1 MVDKRITSG
10 SLRSAFLRSVI
21 DLGLFSTVVNVL
33 ALTSPL
39 FLIQVYD
46 RVLPSSSIETLV
58 YLTIIAFL
66 AFAFLGLL
74 DVIRTIYAVR
84 MAAKLDSELGA
95 TAFAN
100 VVTATGREPGDI
112 QPLRDLAT
120 IRGFVA
126 SRGTPVLFDLPFSP
140 VFAALLYLLHPLL
153 FLMTTIGGIVILLLV
168 FLNQYMNKK
177 ASQFAQERIT
187 SANLTAQMFSRNAE
201 TVRAMGMTNN
211 VSEVWGRQF
220 AAATAAADGSLVVNA
235 IFGGISRSIRMI
247 LQMAILAVGATL
259 VLKGQMTA
267 GMIFASSILS
277 GRALQPLDQL
287 VGIWKQAMDAR
298 SAWQRFEKVI
308 EAGDA
313 DSRKL
318 LLPNPAGDIAVRDL
332 LYVSPDAGADPE
344 PILKRLNFTIAAG
357 ESVAVVGPSR
367 AGKSTLARLL
377 TGAVIPTAG
386 SITIDGADLRTWDAT
401 QLGSL
406 IGYLAQDVQLLPGT
420 IAANISRF
428 EPDAADEAVVAA
440 ARAAHANDL
449 ILSQTKGYQTP
460 IGPGSNNLSGGERQR
475 IGLARAFYGSPRLLV
490 LDEPNANLDSEG
502 EAALGRALRD
512 AKARGVTVVIVTHRI
527 SIATTCDRILVMKN
541 GRIDDFG
548 PTDEVAR
555 RAPSERADR
564 AAKAAAVKRQA
575 NPPPTNISTFLPG
588 RTGDR
593 P

>member
-1 MVDKRITSG
+1 MVDNRITSG
-10 SLRSAFLRSVI
+10 SLRSAFRRSVI

-74 DVIRTIYAVR
+74 DVIRAIYAVR

-95 TAFAN
+95 AAFAN
-100 VVTATGREPGDI
+100 VVAATGREPGDI

-120 IRGFVA
+120 VRGFVA

-153 FLMTTIGGIVILLLV
+153 FLMTTIGAIVILLLV

-211 VSEVWGRQF
+211 VGEVWGRQF

-298 SAWQRFEKVI
+298 SAWSRFEKVI
-308 EAGDA
+308 EAGSV

-377 TGAVIPTAG
+377 TGAVAPTAG

-555 RAPSERADR
+555 RAQSERADR

-575 NPPPTNISTFLPG
+575 NPPPTNISAFLPG

>member
-1 MVDKRITSG
+1 MVDNRITSG
-10 SLRSAFLRSVI
+10 SLRSAFRRSVI

-74 DVIRTIYAVR
+74 DVIRAIYAVR

-95 TAFAN
+95 AAFAN
-100 VVTATGREPGDI
+100 VVAATGREPGDI

-120 IRGFVA
+120 VRGFVA

-153 FLMTTIGGIVILLLV
+153 FLMTTIGAIVILLLV

-298 SAWQRFEKVI
+298 SAWSRFEKVI
-308 EAGDA
+308 EAGSV

-377 TGAVIPTAG
+377 TGAVAPTAG
-386 SITIDGADLRTWDAT
+386 SITIDGADLRTWDAA
-401 QLGSL
+401 QLGGL
-406 IGYLAQDVQLLPGT
+406 IGYLSQDVQLLPGT

-449 ILSQTKGYQTP
+449 ILSQAKGYQTP

-512 AKARGVTVVIVTHRI
+512 AKARGVTVIIVTHRI

-555 RAPSERADR
+555 RAQSERADR

>member
-168 FLNQYMNKK
+168 FLNQSMNKK

-211 VSEVWGRQF
+211 VGEVWGRQF

-298 SAWQRFEKVI
+298 SAWSRFEKVI
-308 EAGDA
+308 EAGSV

-377 TGAVIPTAG
+377 TGAVAPTAG
-386 SITIDGADLRTWDAT
+386 SITIDGADLRTWDAA
-401 QLGSL
+401 QLGGL
-406 IGYLAQDVQLLPGT
+406 IGYLSQDVQLLPGT

-449 ILSQTKGYQTP
+449 ILSQAKGYQTP

-512 AKARGVTVVIVTHRI
+512 AKARGVTVIIVTHRI

-555 RAPSERADR
+555 RAQSERADR

-575 NPPPTNISTFLPG
+575 NPPPTNISAFLPG

>member
-1 MVDKRITSG
+1 MVDERITSG
-10 SLRSAFLRSVI
+10 SLRSAFRRSVI

-120 IRGFVA
+120 VRGFVA

-153 FLMTTIGGIVILLLV
+153 FLMTTIGAIVILLLV
-168 FLNQYMNKK
+168 FLNQSMNKK

-201 TVRAMGMTNN
+201 TVRAMGMTND
-211 VSEVWGRQF
+211 VGEVWGRQF
-220 AAATAAADGSLVVNA
+220 AAATAAADRSLVVNA

-298 SAWQRFEKVI
+298 SAWSRFEKVI
-308 EAGDA
+308 EAGNA
-313 DSRKL
+313 DSRKV
-318 LLPNPAGDIAVRDL
+318 LLPNPAGNIAVRDL

-344 PILKRLNFTIAAG
+344 AILKRLNFTIAAG

-377 TGAVIPTAG
+377 TGAVAPTAG
-386 SITIDGADLRTWDAT
+386 SIAIDGADLRTWDAT

-449 ILSQTKGYQTP
+449 ILSQTKGYQTV

-555 RAPSERADR
+555 RAQSERADR

-575 NPPPTNISTFLPG
+575 NPPPTSISTFLPG

>member
-1 MVDKRITSG
+1 M
-10 SLRSAFLRSVI
+10 I

-46 RVLPSSSIETLV
+46 RVLPSSSLETLV

-66 AFAFLGLL
+66 AFAFLGLI
-74 DVIRTIYAVR
+74 DVIRAIYAVR
-84 MAAKLDSELGA
+84 MAAKLDYELGPA
-95 TAFAN
+95 AFSSVLKAS
-100 VVTATGREPGDI
+100 GREPGDI

-140 VFAALLYLLHPLL
+140 LFAALLYLLHPLL
-153 FLMTTIGGIVILLLV
+153 FVMTTIGAIAIISLV
-168 FLNQYMNKK
+168 FLNQYMNKR
-177 ASQFAQERIT
+177 AAQFAQERIT
-187 SANLTAQMFSRNAE
+187 SANLTAQMFSRSAE
-201 TVRAMGMTNN
+201 TVRAMGMTAN
-211 VSEVWGRQF
+211 VGEVWGRQF
-220 AAATAAADGSLVVNA
+220 AAATAASDGNLVVNA
-235 IFGGISRSIRMI
+235 VFGGVSRSVRMI

-267 GMIFASSILS
+267 GMIFASSIMS

-287 VGIWKQAMDAR
+287 VGIWKQAMEAR
-298 SAWQRFEKVI
+298 AAWSRFEKVI
-308 EAGDA
+308 EAENV

-318 LLPNPAGDIAVRDL
+318 RLPDPVGHLAVRDL
-332 LYVSPDAGADPE
+332 LYVSPDAGTDPE

-377 TGAVIPTAG
+377 TGAVAPTAG
-386 SITIDGADLRTWDAT
+386 SISIDGADLRTWDPE
-401 QLGSL
+401 QLGQL
-406 IGYLAQDVQLLPGT
+406 VGYLAQDVQLLPGT

-428 EPDAADEAVVAA
+428 EPDAADDKVVAA
-440 ARAAHANDL
+440 ARSAHANDL
-449 ILSQTKGYQTP
+449 ILSQPKGYQTV
-460 IGPGSNNLSGGERQR
+460 IGPGSSNLSGGERQR
-475 IGLARAFYGSPRLLV
+475 VGLARAFYGAPRLLV

-502 EAALGRALRD
+502 EAALGRALVE
-512 AKARGVTVVIVTHRI
+512 AKRRGVTVVIVTHRM
-527 SIATTCDRILVMKN
+527 SIATTCDRILVMKG
-541 GRIDDFG
+541 GRIEDFG
-548 PTDEVAR
+548 PTDEVTR
-555 RAPSERADR
+555 RAQSERAERIAR
-564 AAKAAAVKRQA
+564 ASA
-575 NPPPTNISTFLPG
+575 NRPQGVTVANISTFVPG

>member
-1 MVDKRITSG
+1 MADKRIRSG
-10 SLRSAFLRSVI
+10 SLRSAFRRSVI

-66 AFAFLGLL
+66 AFAFLGLV
-74 DVIRTIYAVR
+74 DVIRAIYAVR
-84 MAAKLDSELGA
+84 MAAKLDCELGA
-95 TAFAN
+95 TAFAK
-100 VVTATGREPGDI
+100 VVAATGREPGDT

-120 IRGFVA
+120 VRGFVA
-126 SRGTPVLFDLPFSP
+126 SRGTPTLFDLPFSP

-153 FLMTTIGGIVILLLV
+153 FLMTTIGAIVILSLV
-168 FLNQYMNKK
+168 FLNQSMNKK
-177 ASQFAQERIT
+177 SSQFAQERIT

-201 TVRAMGMTNN
+201 TVRAMGMTGN
-211 VSEVWGRQF
+211 VGEVWGRQF

-235 IFGGISRSIRMI
+235 IFGGISRSVRMI
-247 LQMAILAVGATL
+247 LQMAILAVGAAL

-287 VGIWKQAMDAR
+287 VGIWKQAMEAR
-298 SAWQRFEKVI
+298 SAWERLEKAT
-308 EAGDA
+308 ETSNA
-313 DSRKL
+313 DGRKL
-318 LLPNPAGDIAVRDL
+318 LLPDPAGDIAVRDL

-357 ESVAVVGPSR
+357 ESIAVVGPSR

-377 TGAVIPTAG
+377 TGAVAPTAG
-386 SITIDGADLRTWDAT
+386 TISIDGADLRTWDTA

-428 EPDAADEAVVAA
+428 EPDAADAAVVAA

-449 ILSQTKGYQTP
+449 ILSQPKGYQTL

-475 IGLARAFYGSPRLLV
+475 IGLARAFYGAPRLLV

-502 EAALGRALRD
+502 EAALGRALQD
-512 AKARGVTVVIVTHRI
+512 AKARGVTVVIITHRI

-541 GRIDDFG
+541 GRIEDFG
-548 PTDEVAR
+548 PTEEVAR
-555 RAPSERADR
+555 RAQSDR
-564 AAKAAAVKRQA
+564 ANRATKAAAPKRPS
-575 NPPPTNISTFLPG
+575 NLPPASISTFLPG
-588 RTGDR
+588 RTGER

>member
-1 MVDKRITSG
+1 MVDERITSG
-10 SLRSAFLRSVI
+10 SLRSAFRRSVI

-120 IRGFVA
+120 VRGFVA

-153 FLMTTIGGIVILLLV
+153 FLMTTIGAIVILLLV
-168 FLNQYMNKK
+168 FLNQSMNKK

-201 TVRAMGMTNN
+201 TVRAMGMTND
-211 VSEVWGRQF
+211 VGEVWGRQF
-220 AAATAAADGSLVVNA
+220 AAATAAADRSLVVNA

-298 SAWQRFEKVI
+298 SAWSRFEKVI
-308 EAGDA
+308 EAGNA
-313 DSRKL
+313 DSRKV
-318 LLPNPAGDIAVRDL
+318 LLPNPAGNIAVRDL

-344 PILKRLNFTIAAG
+344 AILKRLNFTIAAG

-377 TGAVIPTAG
+377 TGAVAPTAG

-449 ILSQTKGYQTP
+449 ILSQTKGYQTV

-555 RAPSERADR
+555 RAQSERADR

-575 NPPPTNISTFLPG
+575 NPPPTSISTFLPG

>member
-1 MVDKRITSG
+1 MVDNRITSG
-10 SLRSAFLRSVI
+10 SLRSAFRRSVI

-74 DVIRTIYAVR
+74 DVIRSIYAVR

-95 TAFAN
+95 AAFAN
-100 VVTATGREPGDI
+100 VVAATGREPGDI

-120 IRGFVA
+120 VRGFVA

-153 FLMTTIGGIVILLLV
+153 FLMTTIGAIVILLLV

-211 VSEVWGRQF
+211 VSDVWGRQF

-298 SAWQRFEKVI
+298 SAWSRFEKVI
-308 EAGDA
+308 EAGGV

-377 TGAVIPTAG
+377 TGAVAPTAG
-386 SITIDGADLRTWDAT
+386 SITIDGADLRTWDAA
-401 QLGSL
+401 QLGGL
-406 IGYLAQDVQLLPGT
+406 IGYLSQDVQLLPGT

-449 ILSQTKGYQTP
+449 ILSQAKGYQTP

-555 RAPSERADR
+555 RAQSERADR

-575 NPPPTNISTFLPG
+575 NPPPTNISAFLPG

>member
-1 MVDKRITSG
+1 MVDNRITSG
-10 SLRSAFLRSVI
+10 SLRSAFRRSVI

-100 VVTATGREPGDI
+100 VVAATGREPGDI

-120 IRGFVA
+120 VRGFVA

-153 FLMTTIGGIVILLLV
+153 FLMTTIGAIVILLLV
-168 FLNQYMNKK
+168 FLNQSMNKK

-287 VGIWKQAMDAR
+287 VGIWKQATDAR
-298 SAWQRFEKVI
+298 SAWSRLEKVI
-308 EAGDA
+308 EAGNV

-377 TGAVIPTAG
+377 TGAVAPTAG
-386 SITIDGADLRTWDAT
+386 SITIDGADLRTWDAA
-401 QLGSL
+401 QLGGL

-449 ILSQTKGYQTP
+449 ILSQAKGYQTP
-460 IGPGSNNLSGGERQR
+460 IGPGANNLSGGERQR

-555 RAPSERADR
+555 RAQSERADR

-575 NPPPTNISTFLPG
+575 HPPPTNISTFLPG

>member
-1 MVDKRITSG
+1 MVDNRITSG
-10 SLRSAFLRSVI
+10 SLRSAFRRSVI

-74 DVIRTIYAVR
+74 DVIRAIYAVR

-95 TAFAN
+95 AAFAN
-100 VVTATGREPGDI
+100 VVAAAGREPGDI

-120 IRGFVA
+120 VRGFVA

-153 FLMTTIGGIVILLLV
+153 FLMTTIGAIVILLMV

-211 VSEVWGRQF
+211 VGEVWGRQF

-298 SAWQRFEKVI
+298 SAWSRFEKVI
-308 EAGDA
+308 EAGSV

-377 TGAVIPTAG
+377 TGAVAPTAG
-386 SITIDGADLRTWDAT
+386 SITIDGADLRTWDVT

-555 RAPSERADR
+555 RAQSDRADR
-564 AAKAAAVKRQA
+564 AAKAATAKRPS
-575 NPPPTNISTFLPG
+575 NLPTANISTFLPG

>member
-1 MVDKRITSG
+1 MVDNRITSG
-10 SLRSAFLRSVI
+10 SLRSAFRRSVI

-74 DVIRTIYAVR
+74 DVIRAIYAVR

-95 TAFAN
+95 TAFENLVA
-100 VVTATGREPGDI
+100 ATGREPGDI

-120 IRGFVA
+120 VRGFVA
-126 SRGTPVLFDLPFSP
+126 SRGTLVLFDLPFSP

-153 FLMTTIGGIVILLLV
+153 FLMTTIGAIVVLLLV

-235 IFGGISRSIRMI
+235 IFGGLSRSIRMI

-308 EAGDA
+308 EAGNA

-377 TGAVIPTAG
+377 TGAVAPTAG

-527 SIATTCDRILVMKN
+527 SIATTCDRILVMKD

-555 RAPSERADR
+555 RAQSERADR

-575 NPPPTNISTFLPG
+575 NPSPTNISAFLPG

>member
-1 MVDKRITSG
+1 MADNRITSG
-10 SLRSAFLRSVI
+10 SLRSAFRRSVI

-74 DVIRTIYAVR
+74 DVIRAIYAVR

-95 TAFAN
+95 AAFAN
-100 VVTATGREPGDI
+100 VVAATGREPGDI

-120 IRGFVA
+120 VRGFVA

-153 FLMTTIGGIVILLLV
+153 FLMTTIGAIVILLLV

-211 VSEVWGRQF
+211 VGEVWGRQF

-298 SAWQRFEKVI
+298 SAWSRFEKVI
-308 EAGDA
+308 EAGSV

-377 TGAVIPTAG
+377 TGAVAPTAG
-386 SITIDGADLRTWDAT
+386 SITIDGADLRTWDTA
-401 QLGSL
+401 QLGGL
-406 IGYLAQDVQLLPGT
+406 VGYLSQDVQLLPGT

-449 ILSQTKGYQTP
+449 ILSQAKGYQTP

-555 RAPSERADR
+555 RAQSERADR

-575 NPPPTNISTFLPG
+575 NPPPTNISAFLPG

>member
-1 MVDKRITSG
+1 MVDNRITSG
-10 SLRSAFLRSVI
+10 SLRSAFRRSVI

-74 DVIRTIYAVR
+74 DVIRSIYAVR

-95 TAFAN
+95 AAFAN
-100 VVTATGREPGDI
+100 VVAATGREPGDI

-120 IRGFVA
+120 VRGFVA

-153 FLMTTIGGIVILLLV
+153 FLMTTIGAIVILLLV

-211 VSEVWGRQF
+211 VSDVWGRQF

-298 SAWQRFEKVI
+298 SAWSRFEKVI
-308 EAGDA
+308 EAGSV

-377 TGAVIPTAG
+377 TGAVAPTAG
-386 SITIDGADLRTWDAT
+386 SITIDGADLRTWDTA
-401 QLGSL
+401 QLGGL
-406 IGYLAQDVQLLPGT
+406 VGYLSQDVQLLPGT

-449 ILSQTKGYQTP
+449 ILSQAKGYQTP

-555 RAPSERADR
+555 RAQSERADR
-564 AAKAAAVKRQA
+564 AAKAAAVKRQT
-575 NPPPTNISTFLPG
+575 NPPPTNISAFLPG

>member
-1 MVDKRITSG
+1 MVDNRITSG
-10 SLRSAFLRSVI
+10 SLRSAFRRSVI

-74 DVIRTIYAVR
+74 DVIRAIYAVR

-95 TAFAN
+95 AAFAN
-100 VVTATGREPGDI
+100 VVAATGREPGDI

-120 IRGFVA
+120 VRGFIA

-140 VFAALLYLLHPLL
+140 VFAALLYLLHPML
-153 FLMTTIGGIVILLLV
+153 FLMTTIGAIVILLLV

-187 SANLTAQMFSRNAE
+187 SANLTAQMFSRSAE

-220 AAATAAADGSLVVNA
+220 AAATAAADGNLVVNA

-287 VGIWKQAMDAR
+287 VGIWKQAMEAR
-298 SAWQRFEKVI
+298 SAWSRFEKVI
-308 EAGDA
+308 EAGNA
-313 DSRKL
+313 DGRKL
-318 LLPNPAGDIAVRDL
+318 LLPNPAGNIAVRDL

-377 TGAVIPTAG
+377 TGAVAPTAG
-386 SITIDGADLRTWDAT
+386 SITIDGADLRTWDAA

-428 EPDAADEAVVAA
+428 EPGAADETVVAA

-449 ILSQTKGYQTP
+449 ILAQTKGYQTP

-512 AKARGVTVVIVTHRI
+512 AKERGVTVVIVTHRI

-555 RAPSERADR
+555 RAQSERANR
-564 AAKAAAVKRQA
+564 AAKAAAAKRPS
-575 NPPPTNISTFLPG
+575 NLPPADISAFLPG

>member
-1 MVDKRITSG
+1 MVDNRITSG
-10 SLRSAFLRSVI
+10 SLRSAFRRSVI

-74 DVIRTIYAVR
+74 DVIRAIYAVR

-95 TAFAN
+95 AAFAN
-100 VVTATGREPGDI
+100 VVAATGREPGDI

-120 IRGFVA
+120 VRGFVA

-153 FLMTTIGGIVILLLV
+153 FLMTTIGAIVILLLV

-211 VSEVWGRQF
+211 VGEVWGRQF

-298 SAWQRFEKVI
+298 SAWSRFEKVI
-308 EAGDA
+308 EAGSV

-377 TGAVIPTAG
+377 TGAVAPTAG
-386 SITIDGADLRTWDAT
+386 SITIDGADLRTWDAA
-401 QLGSL
+401 QLGGL
-406 IGYLAQDVQLLPGT
+406 IGYLSQDVQLLPGT

-449 ILSQTKGYQTP
+449 ILSQAKGYQTP

-512 AKARGVTVVIVTHRI
+512 AKARGVTIVIVTHRI

-555 RAPSERADR
+555 RAQSERADR

-575 NPPPTNISTFLPG
+575 NPPPTNISAFLPG

>member
-1 MVDKRITSG
+1 MVDNRITSG
-10 SLRSAFLRSVI
+10 SLRSAFRRSVI

-74 DVIRTIYAVR
+74 DVIRSIYAVR

-95 TAFAN
+95 AAFAN
-100 VVTATGREPGDI
+100 VVAATGREPGDI

-120 IRGFVA
+120 VRGFVA

-153 FLMTTIGGIVILLLV
+153 FLMTTIGAIVILLLV

-211 VSEVWGRQF
+211 VGEVWGRQF

-298 SAWQRFEKVI
+298 SAWSRFEKVI
-308 EAGDA
+308 EAGSV

-377 TGAVIPTAG
+377 TGAVAPTAG
-386 SITIDGADLRTWDAT
+386 SITIDGADLRTWDAA
-401 QLGSL
+401 QLGGL
-406 IGYLAQDVQLLPGT
+406 IGYLSQDVQLLPGT

-449 ILSQTKGYQTP
+449 ILSQAKGYQTP

-512 AKARGVTVVIVTHRI
+512 AKARGVTVIIVTHRI

-555 RAPSERADR
+555 RAQSERADR

-575 NPPPTNISTFLPG
+575 NPPPTNISAFLPG

>member
-1 MVDKRITSG
+1 MVDNRITSG
-10 SLRSAFLRSVI
+10 SLRSAFRRSVI

-74 DVIRTIYAVR
+74 EVIRAIYAVR

-95 TAFAN
+95 AAFVN
-100 VVTATGREPGDI
+100 VVAATGREPGDI

-120 IRGFVA
+120 VRGFVA

-153 FLMTTIGGIVILLLV
+153 FLMTTIGAIVILLLV

-298 SAWQRFEKVI
+298 SAWSRFEKVI
-308 EAGDA
+308 EAGNV

-344 PILKRLNFTIAAG
+344 PILKRLSFTIAAG

-377 TGAVIPTAG
+377 TGAVAPTAG
-386 SITIDGADLRTWDAT
+386 SITIDGADLRTWDAV
-401 QLGSL
+401 QLGGL
-406 IGYLAQDVQLLPGT
+406 IGYLSQDVQLLPGT

-449 ILSQTKGYQTP
+449 ILSQAKGYQTP
-460 IGPGSNNLSGGERQR
+460 IGPGSDNLSGGERQR

-512 AKARGVTVVIVTHRI
+512 AKARGVTVIIVTHRI

-555 RAPSERADR
+555 RAQSERADR

-575 NPPPTNISTFLPG
+575 NPPPTNISAFLPG

>member
-1 MVDKRITSG
+1 MVDERITSG
-10 SLRSAFLRSVI
+10 SLRSAFRRSVI

-120 IRGFVA
+120 VRGFVA

-153 FLMTTIGGIVILLLV
+153 FLMTTIGAIVILLLV
-168 FLNQYMNKK
+168 FLNQSMNKK

-201 TVRAMGMTNN
+201 TVRAMGMTND
-211 VSEVWGRQF
+211 VGEVWGRQF
-220 AAATAAADGSLVVNA
+220 AAATAAADRSLVVNA
-235 IFGGISRSIRMI
+235 IFGGIARSIRMI

-298 SAWQRFEKVI
+298 SAWSRFEKVI
-308 EAGDA
+308 EAGSA

-344 PILKRLNFTIAAG
+344 AILKRLNFTIAAG

-377 TGAVIPTAG
+377 TGAVAPTAG

-449 ILSQTKGYQTP
+449 ILSQTKGYQTV

-555 RAPSERADR
+555 RAQSERADR

-575 NPPPTNISTFLPG
+575 NPPPTSISTFLPG

>member
-10 SLRSAFLRSVI
+10 SLRSAFRRSVI

-120 IRGFVA
+120 VRGFVA

-153 FLMTTIGGIVILLLV
+153 FLMTTIGAIVILLLV
-168 FLNQYMNKK
+168 FLNQSMNKK

-211 VSEVWGRQF
+211 VGEVWGRQF

-298 SAWQRFEKVI
+298 SAWSRFEKVI
-308 EAGDA
+308 EAGSA

-377 TGAVIPTAG
+377 TGAVAPTAG

-555 RAPSERADR
+555 RAQSERADR

-575 NPPPTNISTFLPG
+575 NPPPTNISAFLPG

>member
-1 MVDKRITSG
+1 M
-10 SLRSAFLRSVI
+10 I

-58 YLTIIAFL
+58 YLSIIAFL

-74 DVIRTIYAVR
+74 DVIRAIYAVR
-84 MAAKLDSELGA
+84 MAAKLDYELGPA
-95 TAFAN
+95 AFAS
-100 VVTATGREPGDI
+100 VLAASPGREPGDI

-120 IRGFVA
+120 VRGFVA

-153 FLMTTIGGIVILLLV
+153 FWMTTIGAIIIILLV
-168 FLNQYMNKK
+168 FLNQYVNKR
-177 ASQFAQERIT
+177 AAQFAQERIT

-201 TVRAMGMTNN
+201 TVRAMGMTAN
-211 VSEVWGRQF
+211 VGEVWGRQF
-220 AAATAAADGSLVVNA
+220 AAATAASDGNLVVNA
-235 IFGGISRSIRMI
+235 VFGGVSRSVRMI

-267 GMIFASSILS
+267 GMIFASSIMS

-287 VGIWKQAMDAR
+287 VGIWKQAMEAR
-298 SAWQRFEKVI
+298 SAWTRFEKVM
-308 EAGDA
+308 EAVSA
-313 DSRKL
+313 NSRRL
-318 LLPNPAGDIAVRDL
+318 RLPDPVGHVAVRDL

-344 PILKRLNFTIAAG
+344 PILKRLNFAIAAG

-377 TGAVIPTAG
+377 TGAVAPTAG
-386 SITIDGADLRTWDAT
+386 SITIDGADLRTWDPE
-401 QLGSL
+401 QLGRL
-406 IGYLAQDVQLLPGT
+406 VGYLAQDVQLLPGT

-428 EPDAADEAVVAA
+428 EPKAADETVVAA

-449 ILSQTKGYQTP
+449 ILSQPKGYQTV
-460 IGPGSNNLSGGERQR
+460 IGPGSSNLSGGERQR
-475 IGLARAFYGSPRLLV
+475 VGLARAFYGAPRLLV

-502 EAALGRALRD
+502 EAALGRALRE
-512 AKARGVTVVIVTHRI
+512 AKASGVTVVIVTHRM
-527 SIATTCDRILVMKN
+527 SIATTCDRILVMNN
-541 GRIDDFG
+541 GRVEDFG
-548 PTDEVAR
+548 PAEEVTR
-555 RAPSERADR
+555 RAQSERAER
-564 AAKAAAVKRQA
+564 IAKATA
-575 NPPPTNISTFLPG
+575 NRPAGVSATNISTFVPG
-588 RTGDR
+588 RTGER

>member
-1 MVDKRITSG
+1 M
-10 SLRSAFLRSVI
+10 
-21 DLGLFSTVVNVL
+21 
-33 ALTSPL
+33 
-39 FLIQVYD
+39 
-46 RVLPSSSIETLV
+46 
-58 YLTIIAFL
+58 
-66 AFAFLGLL
+66 
-74 DVIRTIYAVR
+74 
-84 MAAKLDSELGA
+84 
-95 TAFAN
+95 
-100 VVTATGREPGDI
+100 
-112 QPLRDLAT
+112 
-120 IRGFVA
+120 
-126 SRGTPVLFDLPFSP
+126 
-140 VFAALLYLLHPLL
+140 
-153 FLMTTIGGIVILLLV
+153 
-168 FLNQYMNKK
+168 
-177 ASQFAQERIT
+177 
-187 SANLTAQMFSRNAE
+187 
-201 TVRAMGMTNN
+201 
-211 VSEVWGRQF
+211 
-220 AAATAAADGSLVVNA
+220 
-235 IFGGISRSIRMI
+235 
-247 LQMAILAVGATL
+247 
-259 VLKGQMTA
+259 
-267 GMIFASSILS
+267 
-277 GRALQPLDQL
+277 
-287 VGIWKQAMDAR
+287 
-298 SAWQRFEKVI
+298 
-308 EAGDA
+308 
-313 DSRKL
+313 
-318 LLPNPAGDIAVRDL
+318 RDL

-377 TGAVIPTAG
+377 TGAVAPTAG
-386 SITIDGADLRTWDAT
+386 SITIDGADLRTWDAA
-401 QLGSL
+401 QLGGL
-406 IGYLAQDVQLLPGT
+406 IGYLSQDVQLLPGT

-555 RAPSERADR
+555 RAQSERADR

-575 NPPPTNISTFLPG
+575 NPPPTNISAFLPG

>member
-1 MVDKRITSG
+1 MVDNRITSG
-10 SLRSAFLRSVI
+10 SLRSAFRRSVI

-74 DVIRTIYAVR
+74 DVIRAIYAVR

-95 TAFAN
+95 AAFAN
-100 VVTATGREPGDI
+100 VVAATGREPGDI

-120 IRGFVA
+120 VRGFVA

-153 FLMTTIGGIVILLLV
+153 FLMTTIGAIVILLLV

-211 VSEVWGRQF
+211 VGEVWGRQF

-298 SAWQRFEKVI
+298 SAWSRFEKVI
-308 EAGDA
+308 EAGSV

-377 TGAVIPTAG
+377 TGAVAPTAG
-386 SITIDGADLRTWDAT
+386 SITIDGADLRTWDTA
-401 QLGSL
+401 QLGGL
-406 IGYLAQDVQLLPGT
+406 VGYLSQDVQLLPGT

-449 ILSQTKGYQTP
+449 ILSQAKGYQTP

-555 RAPSERADR
+555 RAQSERADR
-564 AAKAAAVKRQA
+564 AAKAAAVKRQT
-575 NPPPTNISTFLPG
+575 NPPPTNISAFLPG

>member
-1 MVDKRITSG
+1 MTSG
-10 SLRSAFLRSVI
+10 SLRSAFRRSVI

-74 DVIRTIYAVR
+74 DVIRAIYAVR

-95 TAFAN
+95 TAFENLVA
-100 VVTATGREPGDI
+100 ATGREPGDI

-120 IRGFVA
+120 VRGFVA
-126 SRGTPVLFDLPFSP
+126 SRGTLVLFDLPFSP

-153 FLMTTIGGIVILLLV
+153 FLMTTIGAIVVLLLV

-235 IFGGISRSIRMI
+235 IFGGLSRSIRMI

-308 EAGDA
+308 EAGNA

-377 TGAVIPTAG
+377 TGAVAPTAG

-527 SIATTCDRILVMKN
+527 SIATTCDRILVMKD

-555 RAPSERADR
+555 RAQSERADR

-575 NPPPTNISTFLPG
+575 NPSPTNISAFLPG

>member
-1 MVDKRITSG
+1 MVDERITSG
-10 SLRSAFLRSVI
+10 SLRSAFRRSVI

-120 IRGFVA
+120 VRGFVA

-153 FLMTTIGGIVILLLV
+153 FLMTTIGAIVILLLV
-168 FLNQYMNKK
+168 FLNQSMNKK

-201 TVRAMGMTNN
+201 TVRAMGMTND
-211 VSEVWGRQF
+211 VGEVWGRQF
-220 AAATAAADGSLVVNA
+220 AAATAAADRSLVVNA

-298 SAWQRFEKVI
+298 SAWSRFEKVI
-308 EAGDA
+308 EAGNA
-313 DSRKL
+313 DSRKV
-318 LLPNPAGDIAVRDL
+318 LLPNPAGNIAVRDL

-344 PILKRLNFTIAAG
+344 AILKRLNFTIAAG

-377 TGAVIPTAG
+377 TGAVAPTAG

-449 ILSQTKGYQTP
+449 ILSQTKGYQTV

-555 RAPSERADR
+555 RAQSERADR
-564 AAKAAAVKRQA
+564 AAKAAAVRRQA
-575 NPPPTNISTFLPG
+575 NPPPTSISTFLPG